1 MPLTKTNY
9 NQILIDE
16 VKSAVRETELIE
28 VNNPRV
34 IGMLINILEM
44 LERDET
50 VPRDVYRLIKTIT
63 LASARV
69 FGRADVDSTLL
80 NELTV

>member
-1 MPLTKTNY
+1 MVTKTNY

-16 VKSAVRETELIE
+16 VKSAVRETELVE

-50 VPRDVYRLIKTIT
+50 VPRDVYRLIKLIT
-63 LASARV
+63 LASVKV
-69 FGRADVDSTLL
+69 FGRQDVDSDLL
-80 NELTV
+80 NELHV

>member
-1 MPLTKTNY
+1 MITKTNY

-16 VKSAVRETELIE
+16 VKSAVRETELVE

-34 IGMLINILEM
+34 TGMLINILEM

-50 VPRDVYRLIKTIT
+50 VPRDVYQLVKLIT
-63 LASARV
+63 LASVRV
-69 FGRADVDSTLL
+69 FGRADVDSDLL

>member
-1 MPLTKTNY
+1 MVTKTNY

-16 VKSAVRETELIE
+16 VKSAVRETELVE

-50 VPRDVYRLIKTIT
+50 VPRDVYRLIKLIT
-63 LASARV
+63 LASVKV
-69 FGRADVDSTLL
+69 FGRQDVDSDLL

>member
-1 MPLTKTNY
+1 MVTKTNY

-16 VKSAVRETELIE
+16 VKSAVRETELVE

-50 VPRDVYRLIKTIT
+50 VPRDVYRLIKLIT
-63 LASARV
+63 LASVRV
-69 FGRADVDSTLL
+69 FGRQDVDSDLL

>member
-1 MPLTKTNY
+1 MVTKTNY

-16 VKSAVRETELIE
+16 VKSAVRETELVE

-50 VPRDVYRLIKTIT
+50 VPRDVYRLIKLIT
-63 LASARV
+63 LASVRV
-69 FGRADVDSTLL
+69 FGRQDVDSDLL
-80 NELTV
+80 NELHV

>member
-1 MPLTKTNY
+1 MITKTNY

-16 VKSAVRETELIE
+16 VKSAVRETELVE

-50 VPRDVYRLIKTIT
+50 VPRDVYRLIKLIT
-63 LASARV
+63 LASVRV
-69 FGRADVDSTLL
+69 FGRADVDSD
-80 NELTV
+80 

>member
-1 MPLTKTNY
+1 MVTKTNY

-16 VKSAVRETELIE
+16 VKSAVRETELVE

-50 VPRDVYRLIKTIT
+50 VPRDVYRLIKLIT
-63 LASARV
+63 LASVRV
-69 FGRADVDSTLL
+69 FGRADVDSDLL
-80 NELTV
+80 NELNV

>member
-1 MPLTKTNY
+1 MVTKTNY

-16 VKSAVRETELIE
+16 VKSAVRETELVE

-50 VPRDVYRLIKTIT
+50 VQRDVYRLIKLIT
-63 LASARV
+63 LASVKV
-69 FGRADVDSTLL
+69 FGRQDVDSDLL
-80 NELTV
+80 NELHV